1 MSRTYKMKTLD
12 DGARVRVHQKQPY
25 LGSEIKDRSG
35 GPAVGSPIVER
46 FAYSDAAG
54 GVVPPHPIDSRVLD
68 GTHPHR
74 FLLDAQNRPVM
85 AEGRVLNMGH
95 MRNDDAQR
103 SVSGG
108 YRDAGADVDATHL
121 IARSMGGPGGFEN
134 LVPASELTNRQ
145 EIRDLEKKLEAM
157 VAADPHREIFV
168 QVRVEYGGDHD
179 MPSALHYDVFERKDG
194 QLEAMEE
201 RSFYVSH

>member
-1 MSRTYKMKTLD
+1 MARTYKMKTLD

-25 LGSEIKDRSG
+25 QGSEIKDGSG
-35 GPAVGSPIVER
+35 RPAVGSPIVER
-46 FAYSDAAG
+46 FVSSDSPG
-54 GVVPPHPIDSRVLD
+54 GTVPLHPIDPRVLD
-68 GTHPHR
+68 GTNPHR
-74 FLLDAQNRPVM
+74 FLLDANNRPVM

-103 SVSGG
+103 SVSGPF
-108 YRDAGADVDATHL
+108 RDAGGDVDATHL

-134 LVPASELTNRQ
+134 LVPASEVTNRQ

-157 VAADPHREIFV
+157 VAADPGREIFV
-168 QVRVEYGGDHD
+168 QVRVEYGGDHA
-179 MPSALHYDVFERKDG
+179 MPTALHYNVFERKGG
-194 QLEAMEE
+194 QVEAMEE